1 MQDNRTYVKVYFRV
15 NAGYQWDVGIDHE
28 QADRFNDELISL
40 LSPLGFTCERN
51 PQEERRGHCPQL
63 ARGIEW
69 LYCHPQEL
77 SGWVVQD
84 AIPAIESALQNGTT
98 FTLRHIDTYETG
110 MNYTEDEFRQALE
123 AKHADIAANI
133 RTRFTTKRSNLYTY
147 ISVLDAIKSGIQR
160 AEPLYSFRS
169 PLLAIENEFIRSVF
183 DSMVASG
190 DIVTIQSQGRT
201 LYRTRCAS
209 DGLATI
215 QITELTRE
223 AVPMAFS
230 FSHDGW
236 KREADAFLV
245 RRTSGKR
252 AYIVPMRDG
261 MRLCEIGKEMQFTGG
276 SVLLK
281 FGRQSVAIGTY
292 QEA

>member
-15 NAGYQWDVGIDHE
+15 NAGYQWGAGMDDNKVHSFYAE
-28 QADRFNDELISL
+28 VAARLVS
-40 LSPLGFTCERN
+40 LGFNCEVKSH
-51 PQEERRGHCPQL
+51 EEIHGACPMATRGV
-63 ARGIEW
+63 EW
-69 LYCHPQEL
+69 LYCHPMEL

-84 AIPAIESALQNGTT
+84 AVPAIEAALQNATT
-98 FTLRHIDTYETG
+98 FTLRHIDTYETA

-123 AKHADIAANI
+123 AKGADIAANI

-147 ISVLDAIKSGIQR
+147 ISVLDTIKSGIQR

-201 LYRTRCAS
+201 LYRARCAS

-261 MRLCEIGKEMQFTGG
+261 MRLCEIGKEMQFDGG